1 MATGSWQH
9 HLGRALL
16 AAAAVLAVAWLSGE
30 PVTVIAIA
38 LAALLLWHAVNAW
51 RLNAWLNS
59 GAREP
64 PRSLGLW
71 SDLFNH
77 ITELKNRNR
86 LQAEQLQ
93 ELSREFEG
101 MTDAFPDAVI
111 VIDDDDRLTGIN
123 DAARLLL
130 GLRIPD
136 DLGRPVTNLLRG
148 SDFANWLAVQD
159 RVESR
164 LEIPCPGDSTVHLC
178 ISAMKYRQGQRLLI
192 LRDTTEIHNLERVRR
207 DFVAN
212 VSHELRTPLT
222 VLLGY
227 LESMQESCEEE
238 LQPVVLRMQDQA
250 RQMQALLG
258 DLLELARLQ
267 GGEQEDAQAAVDIPA
282 MLMLLKEQ
290 AEELSQGHHALR
302 FEIQPG
308 LRLRGTAA
316 DLESAFRNLISNA
329 VHYTPD
335 GGRVTVR
342 WQDRADGPALSV
354 ADTGIGIPKRDIG
367 RLTERFYRVGADRSR
382 NSGGTGLGLA
392 IVKHVLNAHQARLTI
407 ESELG
412 AGSRFICRFPVE
424 RRVMAPEPEAANP

>member
-192 LRDTTEIHNLERVRR
+192 LLDTTDPDEVIRTVVAIAPSFGGIQLEDIAAPECFEIESALVERLDKPVLHDDQHGTAVVTLAALINACERVGR
-207 DFVAN
+207 
-212 VSHELRTPLT
+212 
-222 VLLGY
+222 
-227 LESMQESCEEE
+227 
-238 LQPVVLRMQDQA
+238 
-250 RQMQALLG
+250 
-258 DLLELARLQ
+258 
-267 GGEQEDAQAAVDIPA
+267 
-282 MLMLLKEQ
+282 
-290 AEELSQGHHALR
+290 ELSDSVVGQV
-302 FEIQPG
+302 G
-308 LRLRGTAA
+308 LGAA
-316 DLESAFRNLISNA
+316 
-329 VHYTPD
+329 
-335 GGRVTVR
+335 
-342 WQDRADGPALSV
+342 
-354 ADTGIGIPKRDIG
+354 GIGIA
-367 RLTERFYRVGADRSR
+367 RLLLSRGTPRILGADLNPDVAGAVRSDIQRLLCGRGGDRERNRGRRPGRPAGRSR
-382 NSGGTGLGLA
+382 PT
-392 IVKHVLNAHQARLTI
+392 
-407 ESELG
+407 
-412 AGSRFICRFPVE
+412 
-424 RRVMAPEPEAANP
+424 